1 MTAGL
6 REGHP
11 NGCPSRVA
19 SVTLMIVVVMM
30 MMVTVHSRRDANIN
44 ASAVMV
50 VVVMMMM
57 MMMMMMSDYDLR
69 GPCAVVLCQ
78 ALIVGFQ

>member
-30 MMVTVHSRRDANIN
+30 MMMMMTVHSRRDANIN

-50 VVVMMMM
+50 VV
-57 MMMMMMSDYDLR
+57 MMMMMSDYDLR

>member
-11 NGCPSRVA
+11 NGCRSRVA

-30 MMVTVHSRRDANIN
+30 MMMTVHSRRDANIN

-50 VVVMMMM
+50 VV
-57 MMMMMMSDYDLR
+57 MMMMMSDYDLR

>member
-30 MMVTVHSRRDANIN
+30 MMMMTVHSRRDANIN

-50 VVVMMMM
+50 VV
-57 MMMMMMSDYDLR
+57 MMMMMSDYDLR

>member
-30 MMVTVHSRRDANIN
+30 MMMMMTVHSRRDANIN

-50 VVVMMMM
+50 VVV
-57 MMMMMMSDYDLR
+57 MMMMMSDYDLR

>member
-30 MMVTVHSRRDANIN
+30 MMMMMMTVHSRRDANIN

-50 VVVMMMM
+50 VVV
-57 MMMMMMSDYDLR
+57 MMMMMSDYDLR